1 MDEGFHIYIVAAEK
15 SGDEMGAAL
24 ARSLLALK
32 GATPIKL
39 SGTGGSAMASI
50 GLQSPIDISPLS
62 IVGFLEG
69 FKSYPLI
76 LQIVQETTDL
86 ILASKADCV
95 VLIDSW
101 GFTMRVAKALRKKGY
116 PGQIIKYVAPQ
127 VWATREGRSKVLAEG
142 VDHLLTIHDFDA
154 PYFTRHGLPTHY
166 VGNPVFDQDYDTGDG
181 DRLRA
186 DVGIS
191 KAAPVLIVLFGSRL
205 SEIQKLKGP
214 FAQAIAIL
222 SDKIPGLR
230 VISPVADTI
239 AADVYAAVADDP
251 RLQDIILLS
260 EAQKLDCFAA
270 ADVALTCSGT
280 VSTQLACAGVPSVVG
295 YKLDGLTYFILKRI
309 YKPNYISMVN
319 IAHNR
324 SIVKDHVQG
333 DCTGEKLASAV
344 LEYFVSQK
352 TREAARDE
360 LLEASRQM
368 KSGNTGHEKS
378 RTSERAAL
386 KILDILSGAER
397 QTVI

>member
-1 MDEGFHIYIVAAEK
+1 MDAGFHIYIVAAEK

-24 ARSLLALK
+24 ARSLLALN
-32 GATPIKL
+32 GDAPIKL
-39 SGTGGSAMASI
+39 SGIGGSAMASI
-50 GLQSPIDISPLS
+50 GLESPIDISPLS

-76 LQIVQETTDL
+76 LQIVQETADL

-101 GFTMRVAKALRKKGY
+101 GFMMRVAKSLRKKGY
-116 PGQIIKYVAPQ
+116 TGQIIKYVAPQ
-127 VWATREGRSKVLAEG
+127 VWATREGRSKILAEG

-181 DRLRA
+181 DSLRA
-186 DVGIS
+186 GIGIS
-191 KAAPVLIVLFGSRL
+191 KTAPILVVLFGSRL

-214 FAQAIAIL
+214 FAEAIAIL
-222 SDKIPGLR
+222 SGKIPGLR
-230 VISPVADTI
+230 IISPVADTI
-239 AADVYAAVADDP
+239 AADVYAAIADDP
-251 RLQDIILLS
+251 RLQDVVLLS

-309 YKPNYISMVN
+309 YKPDFISMIN
-319 IAHNR
+319 IANNR
-324 SIVKDHVQG
+324 AIVKDYVQG
-333 DCTGEKLASAV
+333 DCNGRKLAEAA
-344 LEYFVSQK
+344 LEYFVSQDM
-352 TREAARDE
+352 RDQARDE
-360 LLEASRQM
+360 LLDASRRM
-368 KSGNTGHEKS
+368 KSGNAGHEKS
-378 RTSERAAL
+378 RTSERAAS
-386 KILDILSGAER
+386 KILEILSSVRDAEM
-397 QTVI
+397 